1 MGDDATDYADV
12 CDVLGLTISVMFSM
26 YRQAQWP
33 RLTLQICF
41 VIRAC
46 VAEEGRDDDDDDASH
61 FICLSYECCRSFV
74 LGADIQ

>member
-33 RLTLQICF
+33 RL
-41 VIRAC
+41 
-46 VAEEGRDDDDDDASH
+46 H
-61 FICLSYECCRSFV
+61 CRSALSFALALLRKVVMMMTMMLVILFV
-74 LGADIQ
+74 